1 MKHLIPWFAL
11 KNVPGI
17 GNHLY
22 KKLIDRFQSP
32 DQVLGASAE
41 ALCEVAGVT
50 EKLARAVGEYRI
62 DDNIPTYIESV
73 FIKGYRIMT
82 YADEDYPPLLRE
94 IPDPPPYLH
103 VFGNP
108 EGAFANIAVVGSRN
122 ATEYG
127 ISVTRRLC
135 EGLASRGIAVV
146 SGMARGIDTAAHSGA
161 MAGGGKT
168 VAVLGSG
175 FDQIYP
181 AANQTL
187 FQKISQNGGVV
198 SEFELNAEPE
208 PHHFPLRNR
217 IISGMSLG
225 VVVVEAAG
233 KSGSLI
239 TARLAAEQ
247 NREVFAVPG
256 SIHSPKSA
264 GAHGL
269 IKKGAK
275 LVENIEDILEEF
287 PYLLKTGDAPGKS
300 QKNRLKS
307 TLSEEEY
314 QVVSHM
320 GPYPVHIDDLMRKTS
335 ITPGR
340 LSGILLQLE
349 LLGLVEQTPGKL
361 FCLSA
366 EGGC

>member
-1 MKHLIPWFAL
+1 MKHLIEWFAL

-22 KKLIDRFQSP
+22 KKLIDRFKSP
-32 DQVLGASAE
+32 DQILGAPAE
-41 ALCEVAGVT
+41 TLCRVAGVT

-62 DDNIPTYIESV
+62 DAKIPAYIERVYS
-73 FIKGYRIMT
+73 KGYRILT
-82 YADEDYPPLLRE
+82 YTEDAYPPLLRE

-108 EGAFANIAVVGSRN
+108 EATFAHIAVVGSRN

-135 EGLASRGIAVV
+135 RDLASRGVTVV
-146 SGMARGIDTAAHSGA
+146 SGMARGIDTAAHVGA
-161 MAGGGKT
+161 MSAGGQT

-175 FDQIYP
+175 FHQVYP

-187 FQKISQNGGVV
+187 FNKISQTGGVF
-198 SEFELNAEPE
+198 SEFELDTGPE

-256 SIHSPKSA
+256 SIHSKKSA

-275 LVENIEDILEEF
+275 LVEDIEDILEEF
-287 PYLLKTGDAPGKS
+287 PYLLKTDIP
-300 QKNRLKS
+300 KNPEKERLKDR
-307 TLSEEEY
+307 LSEEEY
-314 QVVSHM
+314 QVVSQM
-320 GPYPVHIDDLMRKTS
+320 GPYPVHIDDLMRKMS
-335 ITPGR
+335 ITSGR
-340 LSGILLQLE
+340 LSGILLHLE
-349 LLGLVEQTPGKL
+349 LLGLVVQTPGKL

>member
-1 MKHLIPWFAL
+1 MKHLIPWFGL
-11 KNVPGI
+11 KSVPGI

-22 KKLIDRFQSP
+22 KKLIDHFTSP
-32 DQVLGASAE
+32 DRVLGASAE
-41 ALCEVAGVT
+41 SLCRIPGVT
-50 EKLARAVGEYRI
+50 EKLARAVGQHKI
-62 DDNIPTYIESV
+62 DDKIPAYIESV
-73 FIKGYRIMT
+73 FSKGYRIMT
-82 YADEDYPPLLRE
+82 YTDEGFPPLLRE

-103 VFGNP
+103 VFGKP
-108 EGAFANIAVVGSRN
+108 EDAFAHIAVVGSRN
-122 ATEYG
+122 ATDYG
-127 ISVTRRLC
+127 LSVTRRLC
-135 EGLASRGIAVV
+135 EGLAARGITVV
-146 SGMARGIDTAAHSGA
+146 SGMARGIDTAAHIGA
-161 MAGGGKT
+161 LAGGGKT
-168 VAVLGSG
+168 IAVLGSG
-175 FDQIYP
+175 FDQVYP

-187 FQKISQNGGVV
+187 FKKISQNGGVF
-198 SEFELNAEPE
+198 SEFELDAEPQ

-217 IISGMSLG
+217 IISGVSLG

-256 SIHSPKSA
+256 SIHSQKSA

-287 PYLLKTGDAPGKS
+287 PYLLNTGGV
-300 QKNRLKS
+300 QKQKEMDRLKG
-307 TLSEEEY
+307 TLSREEY
-314 QVVSHM
+314 QVVSQM

-335 ITPGR
+335 IAPGK
-340 LSGILLQLE
+340 LSGILLHLE
-349 LLGLVEQTPGKL
+349 LLGLVVQMPGKL